1 MAALLCLA
9 MGDEMSSILPPQIG
23 TWLENNEMAVSI
35 IIMVFV
41 ILMLAITIIA
51 FIKLDDQGGKHE

>member
-1 MAALLCLA
+1 

-51 FIKLDDQGGKHE
+51 FIKLDNKGGKHE